1 MSREEKKM
9 FKSYKTYEEIPEN
22 IKEQVCSGNQVDD
35 VKKVPLKDINSFY
48 QDLDNFISM
57 TSNKVLFQRMMQQQ
71 KDIQEQLN
79 DIERLVQGM
88 YDKIV

>member
-1 MSREEKKM
+1 M
-9 FKSYKTYEEIPEN
+9 FKPYKTYDEISGN
-22 IKEQVCSGNQVDD
+22 TKEQICSGNKVDD

-48 QDLDNFISM
+48 KGLDEFIGM

-71 KDIQEQLN
+71 KDMQEQLDN
-79 DIERLVQGM
+79 IERLVQGI